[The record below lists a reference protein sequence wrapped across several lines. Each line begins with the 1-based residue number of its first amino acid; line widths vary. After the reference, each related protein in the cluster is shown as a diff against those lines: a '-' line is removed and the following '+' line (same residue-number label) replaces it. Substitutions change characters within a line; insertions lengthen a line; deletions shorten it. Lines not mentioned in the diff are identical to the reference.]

1 MFGVSPVMVLANIP
15 VPVPSVVW
23 LPVTTG
29 FVAVPQQTPRAVIA
43 APPSAVMLP
52 PLNAVVLVIDV
63 IAVVVIVGKSDV
75 GPLSILN
82 SF

>member
-29 FVAVPQQTPRAVIA
+29 FVAVLQQTPRAVIA
-43 APPSAVMLP
+43 APPSAVILP
-52 PLNAVVLVIDV
+52 PLNAVVLVIEV
-63 IAVVVIVGKSDV
+63 VAVVVIVGKSDV

>member
-1 MFGVSPVMVLANIP
+1 MVLANIP
-15 VPVPSVVW
+15 VPVPLVVW

-29 FVAVPQQTPRAVIA
+29 FAAVLQQTPRAVIA
-43 APPSAVMLP
+43 APPSAVILP

-63 IAVVVIVGKSDV
+63 IVVVVIVGKSDV
-75 GPLSILN
+75 FSGLS